1 MDISRDFIGRVIY
14 NEDPTFS
21 GRCKI
26 RVFSLFDDI
35 DDEHIPWFTPQN
47 SAVFSSERG
56 AGSLSVP
63 KVGSIVRVN
72 FNSDNLYSGEYTNLQ
87 NVDPALIDEIKDDYQ
102 NTHVL
107 LYDSDKEL
115 IVLYQPM
122 TGYKMYLA
130 GSMIKIDSNGSIQMK
145 HKNTSNV
152 IEIND
157 NTINITSTAG
167 EKENANGE
175 INISSGSTV
184 NITAPTV
191 NVNAKSVNLGNDPT
205 YKAVCGQKLVT
216 VLQQIATEINAKY
229 PAGASTLIGRDF
241 KEILSDT
248 VKIS

>member
-1 MDISRDFIGRVIY
+1 MDITRDFLGRVIY
-14 NEDPTFS
+14 NEDPTFT
-21 GRCKI
+21 GRCKV

-47 SAVFSSERG
+47 SAIFSSEHG

-87 NVDPALIDEIKDDYQ
+87 NLDPALIDEIKDDYQ

-107 LYDSDKEL
+107 LYDSEKDL

-130 GSMIKIDSNGSIQMK
+130 GSMIKIDADGMIQLK

-152 IEIND
+152 VEVKD
-157 NTINITSTAG
+157 NQINIVTTAG
-167 EKENANGE
+167 DGENVNGE
-175 INISSGSTV
+175 INISSGSTI
-184 NITAPTV
+184 NINAPTV
-191 NVNAKSVNLGNDPT
+191 NVNAKTINLGDKSN
-205 YKAVCGQKLVT
+205 YKAVRGQKLVS
-216 VLQQIATEINAKY
+216 VLQQIATELNTKY

-248 VKIS
+248 VNLG